1 MHHNQVWIGIALS
14 VAAVIVSWYMIV
26 KMKRVYLTEVRIP
39 LKNISDIFMHCIG
52 TLCNQGKFDSQW
64 LYCYKESF

>member
-26 KMKRVYLTEVRIP
+26 KMKRVYLSGNTEVRIP
-39 LKNISDIFMHCIG
+39 LNNISDIFMHCIG
-52 TLCNQGKFDSQW
+52 TLCNQGKFDSQEVII
-64 LYCYKESF
+64 LL